1 MAKTNKIYK
10 ILYMGECNDNF
21 KHGEQYSYD
30 YIENVTG
37 IPAKVLTSRLHQYKK
52 RKHLTVTQFSEKL
65 LFPHKGKDYG
75 AFYVG
80 KSHSNFKHGQSYS
93 YEYIAKATGLSI
105 KILTARLNKHKRKNL
120 LCRKE
125 FTEKLL
131 FPAEERTPFV
141 VTSVCETSMEK
152 LSAYWLRQKL
162 CH

>member
-30 YIENVTG
+30 YIKKVTG
-37 IPAKVLTSRLHQYKK
+37 IPTRVLTSRFYQYKK
-52 RKHLTVTQFSEKL
+52 RHNLSVTQ
-65 LFPHKGKDYG
+65 
-75 AFYVG
+75 
-80 KSHSNFKHGQSYS
+80 
-93 YEYIAKATGLSI
+93 
-105 KILTARLNKHKRKNL
+105 
-120 LCRKE
+120 

-131 FPAEERTPFV
+131 FPAKGKDYSAVYVGKCNSNFKNGKSYSYDYISNATGLSSKILTGRFNIHKRNNLLFRKEFSEKLLFPAERRKSLV
-141 VTSVCETSMEK
+141 LASVCETSMEK